1 MRMTALLLAVVCS
14 TAAIAQDKPA
24 APAAKPA
31 AQAKPKA
38 APAKPRPPQSIA
50 ARLQACLEI
59 DDATKERLNCY
70 DAVIA
75 PAPKPKPPAVKGV
88 MDCRAF
94 KEEDERLG
102 CFNGFVEKL
111 PKLPAQ

>member
-1 MRMTALLLAVVCS
+1 MRITALLLALVCS
-14 TAAIAQDKPA
+14 TAAIAQEKAA
-24 APAAKPA
+24 APAAKP

-38 APAKPRPPQSIA
+38 APAKPKPQSIA
-50 ARLQACLEI
+50 VRLQACLDI

-75 PAPKPKPPAVKGV
+75 PAPKPKPPAAKSV
-88 MDCRAF
+88 MDCRAL
-94 KEEDERLG
+94 KEEDERLT

-111 PKLPAQ
+111 PKLPTQ

>member
-1 MRMTALLLAVVCS
+1 MAQEKAV
-14 TAAIAQDKPA
+14 

-31 AQAKPKA
+31 QAKSKA
-38 APAKPRPPQSIA
+38 APAKPKPQSIA
-50 ARLQACLEI
+50 VRLQACLEI

-75 PAPKPKPPAVKGV
+75 PAPKPKPPAAKSV
-88 MDCRAF
+88 MDCRYV
-94 KEEDERLG
+94 KEEDERLT

-111 PKLPAQ
+111 PKLPTQ

>member
-1 MRMTALLLAVVCS
+1 M
-14 TAAIAQDKPA
+14 IGDKPPVQASKKKGTAKKSEAA
-24 APAAKPA
+24 APTQSA
-31 AQAKPKA
+31 AQK
-38 APAKPRPPQSIA
+38 
-50 ARLQACLEI
+50 LQACQDI

-111 PKLPAQ
+111 PKLPQ